1 MSKRSGFAIFSLK
14 AKKGEKQMVDDQ
26 YIYAVARI
34 HTKEMALLDK
44 VTIDQLMACRTYMEC
59 IRLLSDKG
67 WGRTGSETAEELLTV
82 EREKTWEIINELVK
96 DMSVF
101 NTFLIAND
109 FHNLKAAIKMVYIND
124 EVPKIFVNNGTIPYE
139 QILSAVKEN
148 DYSDLPEYMR
158 VSAKEAYE
166 VLFHTGDSQ
175 LCDCILDR
183 ASLAATYESGKKSNN
198 EVLLQYAELK
208 VVAAN
213 INIAIRGVK
222 TLKGREFFSKALAE
236 CETLKRDELIAAA
249 VLGLEGI
256 YGYLSTTKY
265 AQAVEAIKESPSS
278 FERWCDNLI
287 IEQIKPQKYN
297 SFSISPLAA
306 YILARENEIKS
317 VRIILSGKL
326 NGLTDTSV
334 RERLREM
341 YV

>member
-1 MSKRSGFAIFSLK
+1 MA
-14 AKKGEKQMVDDQ
+14 DNQ

-34 HTKEMALLDK
+34 RTKEMTLLDK
-44 VTIDQLMACRTYMEC
+44 LTIDQLMSLKSYQEC
-59 IRLLSDKG
+59 LRLLSDKG
-67 WGRTGSETAEELLTV
+67 WGKAGNETAEELLTI
-82 EREKTWEIINELVK
+82 ERDKTWEVISELVD

-109 FHNLKAAIKMVYIND
+109 FHNLKAAIKMVYLNHD
-124 EVPKIFVNNGTIPYE
+124 VPKIFISYGTI
-139 QILSAVKEN
+139 SKELIIRSVREH
-148 DYSDLPEYMR
+148 DFSLLPEYMR
-158 VSAKEAYE
+158 DSAQEAYE

-183 ASLAATYESGKKSNN
+183 ASLTATYESGKNSRN

-208 VVAAN
+208 VSASN

-222 TLKGREFFSKALAE
+222 TGKKKEFFERSMAE
-236 CETLKRDELIAAA
+236 CSSLDKGKLITAAL
-249 VLGLEGI
+249 LGLDAI
-256 YGYLSTTKY
+256 YEYLSTTNY
-265 AQAVEAIKESPSS
+265 GNAVEAIKESPSS
-278 FERWCDNLI
+278 FERWCDNMI
-287 IEQIKPQKYN
+287 IGHIKPQKYN

-326 NGLTDTSV
+326 NGLSDTSV
-334 RERLREM
+334 RERLRDM

>member
-1 MSKRSGFAIFSLK
+1 MA
-14 AKKGEKQMVDDQ
+14 DNQ

-34 HTKEMALLDK
+34 RTKEMTLLNK
-44 VTIDQLMACRTYMEC
+44 LTIDQLMACKNYQEC
-59 IRLLSDKG
+59 LRLLNDKG

-82 EREKTWEIINELVK
+82 ERDKTWEVISELVD

-109 FHNLKAAIKMVYIND
+109 FHNLKAAIKMVYLNK
-124 EVPKIFVNNGTIPYE
+124 EVPRIFVSYGTISNE
-139 QILSAVKEN
+139 LIIKAVREH
-148 DYSDLPEYMR
+148 DFSLLPEYMR
-158 VSAKEAYE
+158 ESAEEAYE

-175 LCDCILDR
+175 ICDCILDR
-183 ASLAATYESGKKSNN
+183 ASLTATYESGKKSKN
-198 EVLLQYAELK
+198 EVLLKYAELK
-208 VVAAN
+208 VVTSN

-222 TLKGREFFSKALAE
+222 TGKNREFFERAMAE
-236 CETLKRDELIAAA
+236 CDSIDKGKLIGA
-249 VLGLEGI
+249 VLLGLEAI
-256 YGYLSTTKY
+256 YDYLGTTDY
-265 AQAVEAIKESPSS
+265 GQAVEAIKESPSS

-287 IEQIKPQKYN
+287 IGHIKPQKYN
-297 SFSISPLAA
+297 SFTISPLAA

-326 NGLTDTSV
+326 NGLSDNSV

>member
-1 MSKRSGFAIFSLK
+1 
-14 AKKGEKQMVDDQ
+14 MVDDQ

-44 VTIDQLMACRTYMEC
+44 LTIDQLMICKTYMEC
-59 IRLLSDKG
+59 LRLLSDKG

-82 EREKTWEIINELVK
+82 EREKTWEIISELVK

-109 FHNLKAAIKMVYIND
+109 FHNLKAAIKMAYIND
-124 EVPKIFVNNGTIPYE
+124 EIPKAFVNNGTLPYE
-139 QILSAVKEN
+139 QILKAVEEN
-148 DYSDLPEYMR
+148 EYSNLPEYMR
-158 VSAKEAYE
+158 ESAKEAYE

-183 ASLAATYESGKKSNN
+183 ASLTATYESGKKSKND
-198 EVLLQYAELK
+198 VLFQYAELK

-222 TLKGREFFSKALAE
+222 TGKSLEFFKKSLAE
-236 CETLKRDELIAAA
+236 CETLNKDELIAAA
-249 VLGLEGI
+249 IVDLEQI

-265 AQAVEAIKESPSS
+265 ARAVEAIKESPSS

-297 SFSISPLAA
+297 SFSVSPLAA

-326 NGLTDTSV
+326 NGLSDGSV